1 METLNFSQIRELYKA
16 MPPKKML
23 WSGVKEKSFGL
34 VFGPSKSGKTIFC
47 ENLAISI
54 AIGRDNYFDYP
65 LDGVPKKILFIGL
78 EECWDNRVERNI
90 SQFGTLNEEEQLLM
104 NKNYC
109 FQPIDYTKFIVT
121 EENWETLH
129 KTIKSSGAEIVFIDS
144 ITRLTLE
151 KLEEGKVAGKI
162 MSSLRTISQ
171 DLNITLFAIHHT
183 PKLHGNPI
191 TMDSIK
197 GSAVFAQESDFAIGI
212 NRTDKKHRYMKNVF
226 FRYASDDDEFVKEFV
241 IESDAWL
248 DLSGE
253 VDEDEI
259 LQRTDRR
266 RAGVEDK
273 IDLVCTFFD
282 STPEVSYP
290 YNEAVNLLMTNMGLK
305 DRQVKGYLSKLSKA
319 NKIDGSKKGYY
330 SSAKYQIAKEEGGNN
345 E

>member
-54 AIGRDNYFDYP
+54 AIGRDSYFDYP

-104 NKNYC
+104 DKNYA

-129 KTIKSSGAEIVFIDS
+129 KTIESSGAEVVFIDS
-144 ITRLTLE
+144 ITRLTLD
-151 KLEEGKVAGKI
+151 KLEDGKVAGKI

-183 PKLHGNPI
+183 PKLHGSQIN
-191 TMDSIK
+191 MDSIK

-226 FRYASDDDEFVKEFV
+226 FRYANDEDEFVKEFV
-241 IESDAWL
+241 IEPDAWL
-248 DLSGE
+248 NLTGE
-253 VDEDEI
+253 VDEEEI
-259 LQRTDRR
+259 LQRNDRR
-266 RAGVEDK
+266 RAEDK
-273 IDLVCTFFD
+273 RDLVRNFFD
-282 STPEVSYP
+282 SNSNVSYS
-290 YNEAVNLLMTNMGLK
+290 YNDAINHLKPIIGLQ
-305 DRQVKGYLSKLSKA
+305 DRQVKSYLSELSLAK
-319 NKIDGSKKGYY
+319 KIDGSEKGYY
-330 SSAKYQIAKEEGGNN
+330 RSVNYQITKEGGNI

>member
-1 METLNFSQIRELYKA
+1 MSTIKFSQAREMYRV
-16 MPPKKML
+16 MPPKQML

-34 VFGPSKSGKTIFC
+34 VFGPSKSGKTIFS

-54 AIGRDNYFDYP
+54 AIGRKDY
-65 LDGVPKKILFIGL
+65 LGYSLEGIPKKVLFIGL
-78 EECWDNRVERNI
+78 EESFENRIDRNI
-90 SQFGTLNEEEQLLM
+90 LQFESLNEEEQLLM
-104 NKNYC
+104 DENYEVQEMD
-109 FQPIDYTKFIVT
+109 FPKFVVT
-121 EENWETLH
+121 NQNWENLH
-129 KTIKSSGAEIVFIDS
+129 QTVKDSGAEVVFIDS
-144 ITRLTLE
+144 ITRMNHG
-151 KLEEGKVAGKI
+151 KLEDGKTAEEI
-162 MSSLRTISQ
+162 MSRLRNISQ
-171 DLNITLFAIHHT
+171 ELNITLFAIHHT

-191 TMDSIK
+191 TLDSIK

-241 IESDAWL
+241 IESDTWL
-248 DLSGE
+248 DLTGE

-273 IDLVCTFFD
+273 RDLVCKFFD
-282 STPEVSYP
+282 STPNVSYS
-290 YNEAVNLLMTNMGLK
+290 YKDAVYLLKPKIGLQDRRIK
-305 DRQVKGYLSKLSKA
+305 DYLSDLSKE

>member
-1 METLNFSQIRELYKA
+1 MNTLNFYQIRELYKA

-23 WSGVKEKSFGL
+23 WNGVKEKSFGL
-34 VFGPSKSGKTIFC
+34 IFGPSKSGKTIFC

-109 FQPIDYTKFIVT
+109 FQPIDYTKFIIT

-129 KTIKSSGAEIVFIDS
+129 KTIESSGAEIVFIDS

-151 KLEEGKVAGKI
+151 KLEDGKVAGKI
-162 MSSLRTISQ
+162 MSRLRTISQ
-171 DLNITLFAIHHT
+171 DLNITIFAIHHT
-183 PKLHGNPI
+183 PKLRGSQIN
-191 TMDSIK
+191 MDSIK

-248 DLSGE
+248 DLFRE

-273 IDLVCTFFD
+273 RDLVCKFFN
-282 STPEVSYP
+282 STPIVSYS
-290 YNEAVNLLMTNMGLK
+290 YNDAVIHLIPMTGLQ
-305 DRQVKGYLSKLSKA
+305 DRQVKTYLSELSKA
-319 NKIDGSKKGYY
+319 NKIDGSEKGYY
-330 SSAKYQIAKEEGGNN
+330 RSINYKLIQEGGRN